1 VSRLLQFILRK
12 HPAPVL
18 DGEQPDRRDP
28 DTTFRDGYQ
37 AGMTAVLRLVADG
50 EITQRSAFF
59 ELDRV
64 EGRRN
69 AA

>member
-1 VSRLLQFILRK
+1 MSRILRFFRRT
-12 HPAPVL
+12 PSEPVL
-18 DGEQPDRRDP
+18 EPQPDRRDP

-37 AGMTAVLRLVADG
+37 AGMIRVLRLVADG

-64 EGRRN
+64 EGRH

>member
-1 VSRLLQFILRK
+1 MRFFRRTPS
-12 HPAPVL
+12 APVP
-18 DGEQPDRRDP
+18 EPQPDRRDP

-37 AGMTAVLRLVADG
+37 AGMVAVLRLVADG

-64 EGRRN
+64 EGRRD